1 MRAGQPYLDFA
12 FSTLE
17 HLQYSTLA
25 STYDMAPD
33 GEAWLKVEVKG
44 KAEGI
49 ERPIHLNYS
58 HEENMLQLLRSLTIG
73 DKLQTQIEASMQ

>member
-1 MRAGQPYLDFA
+1 
-12 FSTLE
+12 
-17 HLQYSTLA
+17 
-25 STYDMAPD
+25 MAPD